1 MKSVFPILIFI
12 VIGSTSPVLANSNYD
27 YQLYKNHEN
36 YGIVVFPKSSIF
48 NDLDDYLTY
57 LSFDKKDSG
66 KAVMRYGSKNE
77 NSTFM
82 MPLNVQ
88 NKHLIKKFIIIQILS
103 EKSMLIGVYDPE
115 WGLTLPSTMFQMD
128 TVKKNIPK
136 TLNIFRGKNNQ
147 QRQTNF
153 KGGKTLINLS
163 FSSKPEYN
171 IITIYK

>member
-1 MKSVFPILIFI
+1 MKSVFVILIFI
-12 VIGSTSPVLANSNYD
+12 VIGSASPIPANSSYD

-48 NDLDDYLTY
+48 NELEDYLKY

-136 TLNIFRGKNNQ
+136 TLNIFRGRNKK
-147 QRQTNF
+147 QRQTMS
-153 KGGKTLINLS
+153 KDEKTLINLN
-163 FSSKPEYN
+163 FSSKPKYN
-171 IITIYK
+171 IINIYK

>member
-1 MKSVFPILIFI
+1 MKSVFTILIFI
-12 VIGSTSPVLANSNYD
+12 IIGNTCPVLANSSYD

-48 NDLDDYLTY
+48 NDLDDYFTY
-57 LSFDKKDSG
+57 LSFEKKDSG

-88 NKHLIKKFIIIQILS
+88 KKHLIKKFIIIQILN

-153 KGGKTLINLS
+153 ENKKSLINLS
-163 FSSKPEYN
+163 FS
-171 IITIYK
+171 

>member
-1 MKSVFPILIFI
+1 MKHVFAILIFV
-12 VIGSTSPVLANSNYD
+12 VIGSISPVFANSSYD

-48 NDLDDYLTY
+48 NDLDDYLAY

-88 NKHLIKKFIIIQILS
+88 KKHLIKKFIIIQIVS

-136 TLNIFRGKNNQ
+136 TLNIFRGRNNK
-147 QRQTNF
+147 QRQTMS
-153 KGGKTLINLS
+153 KDEKTLINLS
-163 FSSKPEYN
+163 FSSKPKYN
-171 IITIYK
+171 IITIYE

>member
-1 MKSVFPILIFI
+1 MKPIFALLIFI
-12 VIGSTSPVLANSNYD
+12 VISSTNSAFANSNYH

-48 NDLDDYLTY
+48 KELDDYFNY
-57 LSFDKKDSG
+57 LSFEKKDSG
-66 KAVMRYGSKNE
+66 KAVMRYGPKNE

-88 NKHLIKKFIIIQILS
+88 NKYLIKKFITIQILS
-103 EKSMLIGVYDPE
+103 EKRMLIGVYHPE
-115 WGLTLPSTMFQMD
+115 WGLTLPSTIFQMD

-136 TLNIFRGKNNQ
+136 TLNIFRGSNNQ

-153 KGGKTLINLS
+153 KGEKTLINRS
-163 FSSKPEYN
+163 FSSKPKYN
-171 IITIYK
+171 IMKSHK